1 MEAQAHETAP
11 PRKLSLFDITERV
24 VAIFEVIDE
33 AEGEVTPEI
42 GAQLD
47 ALFADREQK
56 VQIYAALCRRWDA
69 EAAACDEVIAPY
81 SALAQRK
88 RSRVK
93 RLKMQLFDAM
103 QATKTSR
110 IETPTVTA
118 AIQANGGK
126 AALVLATEE
135 PPADAPEAYVRIKR
149 EWNRVAIEAAL
160 AEGKELDFAKLE
172 RGEHLR
178 FR

>member
-1 MEAQAHETAP
+1 MSTAIETAP
-11 PRKLSLFDITERV
+11 PQKRSLYDITEQV

-33 AEGEVTPEI
+33 ADGEITPEI

-47 ALFADREQK
+47 ALFASREQK
-56 VQIYAALCRRWDA
+56 VEIYAALCRRWDA
-69 EAAACDEVIAPY
+69 EAKACDEVIAPY

-93 RLKMQLFDAM
+93 RLKTRLFDAM
-103 QATKTSR
+103 QATKTTR

-126 AALVLATEE
+126 AALVLTTEE
-135 PPADAPEAYVRIKR
+135 PPADAPAEYVRVKR
-149 EWNRVAIEAAL
+149 EWNREAIEAAL
-160 AEGKELDFAKLE
+160 AEGKKLGFAKLE